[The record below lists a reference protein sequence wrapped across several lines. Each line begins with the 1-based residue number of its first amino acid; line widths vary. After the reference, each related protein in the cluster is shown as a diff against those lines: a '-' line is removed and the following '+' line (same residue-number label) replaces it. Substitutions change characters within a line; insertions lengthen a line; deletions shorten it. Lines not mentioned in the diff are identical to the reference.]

1 MTAENQKREVS
12 CPYCESK
19 FKDRIEL
26 SKHID
31 GVHTG
36 LGLLEGNT
44 KRWWDQQKQNK
55 QKYSWAYL
63 FNIFF
68 REAYS
73 KIYLNGLAKK

>member
-1 MTAENQKREVS
+1 
-12 CPYCESK
+12 
-19 FKDRIEL
+19 
-26 SKHID
+26 
-31 GVHTG
+31 

-55 QKYSWAYL
+55 QKYSRAYL